1 MRAALSLLCLLL
13 LAATFCIA
21 DAMPPKKK
29 GGLSRN
35 PKGGSQK
42 NGTKDTKKAAH
53 RDRDAAAVRRPGSVP
68 GSTALGIHA
77 KAPPSAPADAVVKAA
92 LTAAIVGAS
101 MMCPDRGFIEVP
113 GKRKCAAAAG
123 SYAEVD
129 NPTDFYVNMSAAEK
143 RVHVKGE
150 FINNGRVPQAKWKE
164 TGEVQRIANICVV
177 DPRTVQD
184 VLVRI
189 LQAEE
194 SGFDIDVA
202 VNASSASAVKGANK
216 RARIQPGSYAQ
227 SLMVDLLELGWSQ
240 RWTAEIIN
248 DEMSELDP
256 DWKSIDQYTV
266 YCSGPKSTM
275 EARLSG
281 DHVKRQG
288 QGTRTLI
295 GQSLACTYA
304 IL

>member
-1 MRAALSLLCLLL
+1 MASLRCPANESALL
-13 LAATFCIA
+13 
-21 DAMPPKKK
+21 
-29 GGLSRN
+29 
-35 PKGGSQK
+35 
-42 NGTKDTKKAAH
+42 
-53 RDRDAAAVRRPGSVP
+53 
-68 GSTALGIHA
+68 
-77 KAPPSAPADAVVKAA
+77 
-92 LTAAIVGAS
+92 
-101 MMCPDRGFIEVP
+101 
-113 GKRKCAAAAG
+113 AAG
-123 SYAEVD
+123 SYAE
-129 NPTDFYVNMSAAEK
+129 VNMSAAEK

-150 FINNGRVPQAKWKE
+150 FINNGHVPQAKWKE
-164 TGEVQRIANICVV
+164 TGEVQRIAKICVV

-216 RARIQPGSYAQ
+216 RARIQPGSHAQ